1 MSGGLVSVLQLGPEK
16 NCFLDPLL
24 RLPHG
29 FLSSA
34 VAQYAHVK
42 YKGTIYKLDSCVIIG
57 PDVDGG
63 PEFGLAKSF
72 VINPQGDVCLVYDIL
87 LSTNF
92 SSHYHAYVVTKTSQ
106 TKAILIND
114 LMDYLPVLYC
124 NGFDG
129 NHYVTL
135 HHSL

>member
-1 MSGGLVSVLQLGPEK
+1 M
-16 NCFLDPLL
+16 
-24 RLPHG
+24 
-29 FLSSA
+29 
-34 VAQYAHVK
+34 
-42 YKGTIYKLDSCVIIG
+42 YKQDSCVIIG
-57 PDVDGG
+57 SDVDGG
-63 PEFGLAKSF
+63 PDFGLAKSF
-72 VINPQGDVCLVYDIL
+72 SINSEGDVCLVYDIL
-87 LSTNF
+87 LSANF

-124 NGFDG
+124 KGFDG

>member
-1 MSGGLVSVLQLGPEK
+1 M
-16 NCFLDPLL
+16 
-24 RLPHG
+24 
-29 FLSSA
+29 
-34 VAQYAHVK
+34 
-42 YKGTIYKLDSCVIIG
+42 YKHDSCVIIG

-72 VINPQGDVCLVYDIL
+72 LINPEGDDCLVYDIL

-114 LMDYLPVLYC
+114 LMDYLPVM
-124 NGFDG
+124 
-129 NHYVTL
+129 
-135 HHSL
+135 